1 MNRRKTAWTPHAG
14 ILLPVLGL
22 AIACAAVPG
31 CGGRVYDPARATRPY
46 PEKLSQGETIQAEV
60 SRHGTELLIVNAT
73 PQSFSDFDVWVNQ
86 RYMHHVDSLKAG
98 ESLRINITDFFD
110 AWGETPIPGG
120 FFRTE
125 QPTPVILVQFQLDHT
140 RPLKGLVTVPVN
152 QEF

>member
-1 MNRRKTAWTPHAG
+1 M
-14 ILLPVLGL
+14 
-22 AIACAAVPG
+22 
-31 CGGRVYDPARATRPY
+31 YDPARATRPY
-46 PEKLSQGETIQAEV
+46 PEKLSQGETIQAEA
-60 SRHGTELLIVNAT
+60 SRHGTELLLVNAT

-98 ESLRINITDFFD
+98 DSLRINITDFFD

-140 RPLKGLVTVPVN
+140 RPLKGLVTVPLN